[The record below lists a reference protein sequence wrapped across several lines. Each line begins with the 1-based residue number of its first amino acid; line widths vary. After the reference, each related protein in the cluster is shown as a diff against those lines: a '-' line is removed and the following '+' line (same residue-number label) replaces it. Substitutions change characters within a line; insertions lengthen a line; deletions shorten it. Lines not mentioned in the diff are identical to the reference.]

1 MWYSYYQNKPIN
13 LLLNLIPNTIYIFIP
28 TCQRLDLSIRTNGL
42 NMGWVYLDS
51 DKIRVRYISSLSKIW
66 TGVFWFHEFQVDLMC
81 LERLLCKLFFF
92 CENKKPYY
100 IYYSKLLAFNE
111 KNIMVVIF
119 LNNIASI
126 QTFHCDM

>member
-1 MWYSYYQNKPIN
+1 
-13 LLLNLIPNTIYIFIP
+13 
-28 TCQRLDLSIRTNGL
+28 
-42 NMGWVYLDS
+42 
-51 DKIRVRYISSLSKIW
+51 
-66 TGVFWFHEFQVDLMC
+66 MC